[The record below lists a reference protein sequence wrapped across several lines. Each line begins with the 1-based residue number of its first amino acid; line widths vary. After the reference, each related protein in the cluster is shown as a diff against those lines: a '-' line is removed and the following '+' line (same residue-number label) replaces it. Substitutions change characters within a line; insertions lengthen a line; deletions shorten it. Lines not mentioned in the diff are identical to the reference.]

1 MFDLFIM
8 AGIMVGLYVFSRI
21 MLKEPIIPGKQKQQ
35 SANQVSSTN
44 KNKKKASTD
53 MDDSITFRELFSDV
67 VEIQDH
73 MFRKINNQFVLI
85 AEVEPVNYFLLSQDE
100 QEGIDITFETWLAQ
114 INYDVKCYLQ
124 NRYIDLSEPIAEMKK
139 NMAEAEN
146 LDSNAY
152 EYGKSLI
159 EDLMTWQAVSP
170 RYETKRFLVFQH
182 RIDTSD
188 LKADSNEEL
197 EGKILEKAFAELY
210 RRFNTAK
217 GALRKAGMDLELLTN
232 EDLGELLYYAFNR
245 RKAIKNKYKDVALQE
260 QLSLYVTADQDDSR
274 IETIK
279 ERIDNE
285 KNDETE
291 QEKEAS

>member
-1 MFDLFIM
+1 MFDILIM

-21 MLKEPIIPGKQKQQ
+21 MLKEPIIPGKQKKQ
-35 SANQVSSTN
+35 SVNQVSSSN
-44 KNKKKASTD
+44 KGRKKTSTD

-67 VEIQDH
+67 VVIQDH

-170 RYETKRFLVFQH
+170 RYETKRFLVFQYK
-182 RIDTSD
+182 IDTSD
-188 LKADSNEEL
+188 TKADSNEEL

-245 RKAIKNKYKDVALQE
+245 RKAIKNKYKDVAIQE

-279 ERIDNE
+279 ERIENE
-285 KNDETE
+285 KSEETE
-291 QEKEAS
+291 QEREAS